1 MNISKIANTD
11 QLLKIVSLYKS
22 DGKRIIFTNGC
33 FDIIHV
39 GHVRYLEEAK
49 SKGDILI
56 LAVNGDSSIKSL
68 KGHNRPINC
77 LEYRLEVL
85 AGLSSV
91 DHLISFNEDT
101 PENLLKIIKPD
112 ILVKGGD
119 YTKSNQVVGKDIV
132 ESYGGSVCLLG
143 QVKGIS
149 TSSIIE
155 KSKTIN

>member
-68 KGHNRPINC
+68 KRPQSTNQ
-77 LEYRLEVL
+77 
-85 AGLSSV
+85 
-91 DHLISFNEDT
+91 
-101 PENLLKIIKPD
+101 LLRI
-112 ILVKGGD
+112 
-119 YTKSNQVVGKDIV
+119 
-132 ESYGGSVCLLG
+132 
-143 QVKGIS
+143 
-149 TSSIIE
+149 
-155 KSKTIN
+155 

>member
-11 QLLKIVSLYKS
+11 QSLQQAK
-22 DGKRIIFTNGC
+22 KRGEKVVFTNGC
-33 FDIIHV
+33 FDILHA
-39 GHVRYLEEAK
+39 GHVSYL
-49 SKGDILI
+49 DDVYVVTVPP

-155 KSKTIN
+155 KSKTMD